1 MSPINPGERFPEPSA
16 PAKAAVIVQHQFRA
30 HRQFLALVAAF
41 VLGAVF
47 GAK

>member
-1 MSPINPGERFPEPSA
+1 MSPVNDGERYPKPSR
-16 PAKAAVIVQHQFRA
+16 PAVAAVIVQHQFRV

-41 VLGAVF
+41 TFGVIF